1 MKDIASN
8 REALDLLRASSQLI
22 RQIREVRDHIAAI
35 EDRYI
40 GILPSRS
47 SNLTQEFVTADI
59 HGDIIS
65 MRALNQRLRHEL
77 SSYRLHHTWLKAEIK
92 AQDRSAPV

>member
-8 REALDLLRASSQLI
+8 REALDLLRANSQII
-22 RQIREVRDHIAAI
+22 RQIREVHDRIAAI

-40 GILPSRS
+40 GILPNLSG
-47 SNLTQEFVTADI
+47 NLTREFVTADV

-77 SSYRLHHTWLKAEIK
+77 SSYRLHHTGLKAEIK